1 MLFSISSVSKQGCPY
16 PSGLPGM
23 IFPGTTSSYRDG
35 MGEHHPVP
43 PTLPLFPI
51 PAKNCSNAHAHGTL
65 LLENPLSAF
74 FPALGEMLPHKT
86 CSHGKPG
93 CSGMSRLSQL
103 CLGAGGELGGAG
115 MWDPR
120 GKVGRDQAGVL
131 LPYGALIIKQARQ
144 AQMAALI

>member
-1 MLFSISSVSKQGCPY
+1 MLFSISSVSKRGCPY

-23 IFPGTTSSYRDG
+23 IFPGITSSYRDG
-35 MGEHHPVP
+35 MGEYHPLP
-43 PTLPLFPI
+43 PTLLFFPV
-51 PAKNCSNAHAHGTL
+51 PTKNCSNAHGTL

-74 FPALGEMLPHKT
+74 FPSLGKILPHKT

-103 CLGAGGELGGAG
+103 SLGAGGEPGGPG
-115 MWDPR
+115 MRDPS

-131 LPYGALIIKQARQ
+131 LPCGALIIKQARQ